1 MSKIYN
7 LHIKE
12 FEKNAVSIIADE
24 VSSYLSKNDPKAPYW
39 EGKNGSWND
48 MVKYRSGISS
58 KIEKA
63 TQIKEKNEH
72 YKAILNWGGI
82 RGLELMI

>member
-24 VSSYLSKNDPKAPYW
+24 VSSYLSKNDPKAPYLIN
-39 EGKNGSWND
+39 KI
-48 MVKYRSGISS
+48 VRSMDVQTI
-58 KIEKA
+58 
-63 TQIKEKNEH
+63 
-72 YKAILNWGGI
+72 
-82 RGLELMI
+82 